1 MRVLRVFETL
11 TTQLSL
17 RIGLKVEIA
26 PKTAYGRKEWT
37 RSRLLC
43 ANLIERMISRLR
55 NNSDSTTRK
64 LTGSFPVGCSICRYT

>member
-26 PKTAYGRKEWT
+26 PQDGVWPKRVDEIKIALRELDRTDD
-37 RSRLLC
+37 LP
-43 ANLIERMISRLR
+43 IE
-55 NNSDSTTRK
+55 K
-64 LTGSFPVGCSICRYT
+64 